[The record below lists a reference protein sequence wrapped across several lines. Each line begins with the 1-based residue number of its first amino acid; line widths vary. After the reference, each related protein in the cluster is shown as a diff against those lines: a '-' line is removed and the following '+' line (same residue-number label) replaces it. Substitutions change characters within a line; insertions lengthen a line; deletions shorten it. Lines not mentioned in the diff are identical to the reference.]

1 MTRAIQKVNV
11 GCAAF
16 FREIMSGDII
26 FHTAV
31 QINNTYDHI
40 HCLQNE
46 NKLVQRSINTYLD

>member
-11 GCAAF
+11 GCAAV
-16 FREIMSGDII
+16 FREIMSGNII

-31 QINNTYDHI
+31 QINNAYDHI

-46 NKLVQRSINTYLD
+46 NKLVYRNMYT